1 MFATLGVLPYD
12 ASLRARLR
20 RRFSPPAVGCSR
32 VTLPNFFSFYHLQAP
47 LQSDGSLPWD
57 RIAETAGTLKT
68 RLLLPAGINPPPDAP
83 VRAYTPAML
92 PLRLLCNSA
101 FHALQGLG
109 LDPLSESLCL
119 VDPQGVLADAVE
131 RFLPLTAQLRVV
143 TDDFAAYEKAAAT
156 LRLKYG
162 VSLQLAPDIKKASGS
177 TILLLDDAA
186 DAPLSYEGLIFT
198 NHPCARPNAQT
209 LTPKSV
215 ALPPEYAA
223 LCPPGIDP
231 LTFAAAACELCAAD
245 ELETLW
251 TDCVPQRLT
260 AAAATPA
267 DRCCPDW
274 QT

>member
-12 ASLRARLR
+12 DSLRARLR
-20 RRFSPPAVGCSR
+20 RRFSPPAVSCSR

-47 LQSDGSLPWD
+47 LQPDGTLPWE
-57 RIAETAGTLKT
+57 RIAETAGTLKM
-68 RLLLPAGINPPPDAP
+68 RLLLPKGISPPVDAP
-83 VRAYTPAML
+83 VRAYEPAKL
-92 PLRLLCNSA
+92 PLRLLASSA
-101 FHALQGLG
+101 FHALQTLG
-109 LDPLSESLCL
+109 LDPLSQSLCL
-119 VDPQGVLADAVE
+119 VDPQGVLADTVE
-131 RFLPLTAQLRVV
+131 RFLPLVSGLRVV
-143 TDDFAAYEKAAAT
+143 TDDFAAYEKAAET
-156 LRLKYG
+156 MRLKYG

-209 LTPKSV
+209 LTPG
-215 ALPPEYAA
+215 APTLPPEYAA

-251 TDCVPQRLT
+251 ADCVPQRLT